1 MIDNPIIW
9 FTLLPMAGYLCGSI
23 PFGLLI
29 AKLHGV
35 DIRTLG
41 SGNVGATN
49 VARVLSKRWGYS
61 CFILDLL
68 KGFVPSFGAGVVI
81 GCIRFDGSIA
91 MPTLLQQGAWLS
103 VAASAVVGHVFNIWL
118 GFRGGKGVATS
129 LGVGLGVFPYFTLPG
144 LLGFA
149 TWIIVTVLSRYVS
162 LGSIVGSSSFLPY
175 FILLHLDEL
184 GELWLFATFASV
196 IVILV
201 NVTHRANIARL
212 LAGTENK
219 IGRKK
224 NGDARIAPKP

>member
-9 FTLLPMAGYLCGSI
+9 FTLLPLGGYLFGSI
-23 PFGLLI
+23 PFGVLI

-35 DIRTLG
+35 DIRKVG

-49 VARVLSKRWGYS
+49 VTRVLGKRWGYT
-61 CFILDLL
+61 CFLLDMA
-68 KGFVPSFGAGVVI
+68 KGSVPSFAAGVLI
-81 GCIRFDGSIA
+81 GCVRLGDSSPT
-91 MPTLLQQGAWLS
+91 PTLLQQAAWLS
-103 VAASAVVGHVFNIWL
+103 VAASAVLGHVFNIWL

-144 LLGFA
+144 LLGFS
-149 TWIIVTVLSRYVS
+149 TWIIVTALSRYVS
-162 LGSIVGSSSFLPY
+162 LGSIVGCSSFLPY
-175 FILLHLDEL
+175 FILLHLDDV
-184 GELWLFATFASV
+184 GELWLFTAFASV

-201 NVTHRANIARL
+201 NVTHRANIVRL

-224 NGDARIAPKP
+224 SSETPAHPQP